1 MRASITP
8 STARRSAAP
17 ISNPRHS
24 RRTTEALLNAAARE
38 YVNHPRGARIESGRL
53 VVSSIYVWFS
63 EDFGG
68 SDEGVIAH
76 LKRYAE
82 PDLLA
87 GLAAAG
93 RIDGFAYDWRL
104 NDAPAP

>member
-1 MRASITP
+1 MLASITP

-53 VVSSIYVWFS
+53 VVSSIYVRFS

-87 GLAAAG
+87 GLAAAE
-93 RIDGFAYDWRL
+93 RIDGFAYDWRR